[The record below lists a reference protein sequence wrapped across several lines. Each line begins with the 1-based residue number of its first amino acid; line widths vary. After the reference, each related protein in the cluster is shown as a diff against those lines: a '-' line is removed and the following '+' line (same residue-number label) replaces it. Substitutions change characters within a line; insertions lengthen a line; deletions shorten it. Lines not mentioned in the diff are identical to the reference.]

1 MCIRDRFNAVEAEV
15 YSLSTL
21 STALV
26 AWLILHWNENSDKQG
41 HERFLLLIS
50 YVLGLATGIH
60 LLNLLALP
68 FMGMIFYF
76 KKYSFSIRSFLIMSF
91 ITAVIFISV
100 YLGIIKGIPRIASL
114 IGINGL
120 IITIFFLFLIT
131 I

>member
-1 MCIRDRFNAVEAEV
+1 M
-15 YSLSTL
+15 

-26 AWLILHWNENSDKQG
+26 AWLILYWNENSNIKG
-41 HERFLLLIS
+41 NERFLLLIS

-76 KKYSFSIRSFLIMSF
+76 KRYSYTTRSFLIMSLITAITF
-91 ITAVIFISV
+91 ITV

-114 IGINGL
+114 IGINGCL
-120 IITIFFLFLIT
+120 LYTSDAADE
-131 I
+131 